1 MLKLKFLAAALVTL
15 PIATTALSADWPPR
29 NVTLVTH
36 SSPGGGGD
44 LMIRNL
50 GQTLE
55 NAMGINTV
63 SENRRG
69 GSGAVALTWLA
80 NQAPRDGTV
89 LLSVTPTQLITPLRT
104 QGIPTFDQ
112 LTPIARLFVDPT
124 TLYVHRDSPFQTIEE
139 FLAHLQQNPRS
150 LSIGIGS
157 AGSLDQLVYQN
168 FAEATG
174 IQARLVPHE
183 GGGDAVVALLGRHV
197 DAVIGEPGQALTH
210 LDNGTLRMLT
220 VFQEERLDAYPD
232 VPTLEE
238 KGYRVISNKFRGIFG
253 PPGMDPALVNE
264 IANQLGTLYDA
275 EPWNTYWR
283 EGSMN
288 PAFMGPEQFFT
299 FLEGANEELRVF
311 IEGLQ

>member
-1 MLKLKFLAAALVTL
+1 MFKKILATALVAL
-15 PIATTALSADWPPR
+15 PLASSALAADWPPR

-55 NAMGINTV
+55 NAMNINTV
-63 SENRRG
+63 AENRRG

-89 LLSVTPTQLITPLRT
+89 ILSVTPTQLITPLRT
-104 QGIPTFDQ
+104 QGIPSFREV
-112 LTPIARLFVDPT
+112 TPIARLFIDPS

-139 FLAHLQQNPRS
+139 LIAHLEQNPRS

-168 FAEATG
+168 FAAATG
-174 IQARLVPHE
+174 VEARLVPHE
-183 GGGDAVVALLGRHV
+183 GGGDAVIALLGRHV
-197 DAVIGEPGQALTH
+197 DAVIGEPAQALTH
-210 LDNGTLRMLT
+210 LNNGSLRMLT

-232 VPTLEE
+232 VPTLDEV
-238 KGYRVISNKFRGIFG
+238 GYRVVSNKFRGIFG
-253 PPGMDPALVNE
+253 PPGMDPELVEE
-264 IANQLGTLYDA
+264 IANQLSTLYDV
-275 EPWNTYWR
+275 EPLNTYWR

-288 PAFMGPEQFFT
+288 PAFMGPAQFAN
-299 FLEGANEELRVF
+299 FLEGANEEFRTF
-311 IEGLQ
+311 IESLR